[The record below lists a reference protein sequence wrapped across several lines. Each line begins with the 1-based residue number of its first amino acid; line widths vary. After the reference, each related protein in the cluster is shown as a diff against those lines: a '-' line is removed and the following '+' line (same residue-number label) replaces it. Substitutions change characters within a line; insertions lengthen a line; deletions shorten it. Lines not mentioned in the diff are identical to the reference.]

1 MAGTG
6 PAMTKSGFVRRRAGA
21 RSMPA
26 MALFHRRELLRTGLA
41 LKARLP
47 GLVGHAVDGLAAL
60 VLAHRC
66 ALGVG
71 FLFQPV
77 RQAVAAEARQIHQID
92 VLDVVAGAQMLDE
105 APEHRGLEFRSGF
118 VVNRHG
124 RTLVVSR
131 KDTGIRWAL
140 SQILPYRGANRV
152 SGMEFG
158 RPLGLKTLP
167 PRLTAPAA

>member
-1 MAGTG
+1 M
-6 PAMTKSGFVRRRAGA
+6 S
-21 RSMPA
+21 A

-41 LKARLP
+41 LEARLP

-60 VLAHRC
+60 VLAHGG

-124 RTLVVSR
+124 RTLVVSG

-140 SQILPYRGANRV
+140 SQILPYRVAKRAKGEGISAAPGPEYAASAVDSARC
-152 SGMEFG
+152 
-158 RPLGLKTLP
+158 
-167 PRLTAPAA
+167 LTRNHQ